1 MVRLLKT
8 FHTYRL
14 RLVLVA
20 FWAILAVTG
29 FLAWPIEAAQSA
41 RKMVLAASPEEL
53 AGLYGI
59 DQASIELAGPR
70 FHSWPVVIVSDEG
83 LKLLTAA
90 GVPFLV
96 LDDDLTRNLRSLG
109 SDMGKY
115 HTYEETKEEL
125 VRLGSQYPEL
135 MVVQSIGKSI
145 QQRELLAAIVSG
157 AEPEDSSLGTCL
169 LVGLH
174 HAREIISTEV
184 VLYALNYLLEQYG
197 TDPDVTYLLNHRRVV
212 FVPMLNPDGHVHVE
226 NGSDWRKNMR
236 DNLDGTFGVDLNRN
250 YSYMWGCDDI
260 GSSPRTSAETYR
272 GVGPF
277 SEPETQAMRSLRD
290 EMDYDVSL
298 SFHSFGEIIYYPWSY
313 CDERSP
319 DHLLQAR
326 FASIISSQSG
336 YTYGDTAVHDCSP
349 ANGEFDDW
357 NYAGLGLDNRA
368 FGLTFEVGD
377 AFYEAEDRIG
387 ELCQENLQSCIQAI
401 SASGPW
407 IDILQSAI
415 FEEEPDGIIRA
426 GESFTLELSLQSL
439 SVKQTGPVAVSCVSD
454 SPLVSIVSPT
464 IYFEGMDPL
473 ARLSDG
479 ECSFDAVAVWGEELP
494 EVVPLTID
502 VEAQGFHRQAQVKV
516 PIGLDMTETVASWD
530 FEEDGGFEASGAWE
544 RGVPQGRGG
553 TVNGGPGPDLAC
565 SGRKVYGTDL
575 SGDVSGPDERFF
587 LTSPAFSCEG
597 FSCTALSFKRWMNVG
612 PAEQYRVAVSVLADG
627 EWHGVWQSLDETCDT
642 QWHPVLL
649 DISRWA
655 DDRRDVRV
663 RFSLLANGS
672 DAYSGLYLDDVAV
685 TGCRA
690 SAAEMQRAIIPLVF
704 SSSDGRLDTI
714 MVIQN
719 RSDGPRPIQV
729 EFSSQDGRKRLSSA
743 IVESRGFTVFSSG
756 AEAGVGLWSATFSCS
771 KLSDLNFSAFL
782 VDLNSLGFCSID
794 LIPEKA
800 KSVDLH
806 FYYVDVE
813 AESLLV
819 LSNNSS
825 VQDAMNIDIVA
836 TGPDGG
842 RVGSLAQRLSP
853 GGMQV
858 IPLGHSFG
866 PGLAVLSVKSDKPGV
881 GACGLITL
889 GDNSRLQVMKSFY
902 GN

>member
-1 MVRLLKT
+1 LVRLVKT
-8 FHTYRL
+8 FHTHRL
-14 RLVLVA
+14 RLALTAFLV
-20 FWAILAVTG
+20 ILAVTWL
-29 FLAWPIEAAQSA
+29 LAWPIEAAQSA
-41 RKMVLAASPEEL
+41 RKMVLAVSPEEL
-53 AGLYGI
+53 AQLY
-59 DQASIELAGPR
+59 DSRPPSIELAGPSV
-70 FHSWPVVIVSDEG
+70 HSWPVVIVSEEG
-83 LKLLTAA
+83 LKLLTDA
-90 GVPFLV
+90 GVAFVV

-115 HTYEETKEEL
+115 HTYEETEEEL
-125 VRLGSQYPEL
+125 RTLESQYPEL
-135 MVVQSIGKSI
+135 MVVQSIGQSI

-157 AEPEDSSLGTCL
+157 AEPEDSPLGTCL

-174 HAREIISTEV
+174 HGREIISTEV

-212 FVPMLNPDGHVHVE
+212 FVPMLNPDGHVRVE

-260 GSSPRTSAETYR
+260 GSSPITSDETYR
-272 GVGPF
+272 GVSPF
-277 SEPETQAMRSLRD
+277 SEPETQAMRSLR
-290 EMDYDVSL
+290 EAGYDVSL
-298 SFHSFGEIIYYPWSY
+298 SFHSLGNVLFYPWSY

-319 DHLLQAR
+319 DHVLQAR

-336 YTYGDTAVHDCSP
+336 YTYGDTAVHESCP

-357 NYAGLGLDNRA
+357 NYAGLGLDNKV

-377 AFYEAEDRIG
+377 AFYESEDRID

-401 SASGPW
+401 RASGHW
-407 IDILQSAI
+407 IDVLQSAI
-415 FEEEPDGIIRA
+415 LEEEPDGIIRA

-439 SVKQTGPVAVSCVSD
+439 SVKQTGPVAVSCLSN

-473 ARLSDG
+473 ARLSNG
-479 ECSFDAVAVWGEELP
+479 ECSFDAVAVLGEELP
-494 EVVPLTID
+494 EIVPLTID
-502 VEAQGFHRQAQVKV
+502 LEAQGFHRQVQIKV
-516 PIGLDMTETVASWD
+516 PVGLDMTRTVTSWD
-530 FEEDGGFEASGAWE
+530 FEEDGGFEASGGWE

-553 TVNGGPGPDLAC
+553 AVNGGPGPDLAY
-565 SGRKVYGTDL
+565 SGQKVYGTDL

-597 FSCTALSFKRWMNVG
+597 FSCTTLSFKRWMNVG
-612 PAEQYRVAVSVLADG
+612 PADQYRVSVSVMADG

-642 QWHPVLL
+642 QWHSVSL

-655 DDRRDVRV
+655 DDCPDVRV
-663 RFSLLANGS
+663 RFSLLANDS

-685 TGCRA
+685 TGCQA
-690 SAAEMQRAIIPLVF
+690 SAAKMQRAILPLVF

-714 MVIQN
+714 MVVQN

-729 EFSSQDGRKRLSSA
+729 EFTSQDGRKRLSSA
-743 IVESRGFTVFSSG
+743 IVESRGFTVFSGG
-756 AEAGVGLWSATFSCS
+756 AEAGVGLWSAVFSCPN
-771 KLSDLNFSAFL
+771 LSDFNFSAFL

-794 LIPEKA
+794 LMPEEA

-819 LSNNSS
+819 LSNNSP
-825 VQDAMNIDIVA
+825 VQDAMSIDIVA
-836 TGPDGG
+836 TGPDGHS
-842 RVGSLAQRLSP
+842 VGLLEQSLSP
-853 GGMQV
+853 GGIQV

-889 GDNSRLQVMKSFY
+889 GSGSRLQVMKSFY